1 MRNERIRHMA
11 LVAIFGAVAFVLMF
25 FSFSIPFLSPFAEI
39 DLSAIMEL
47 MGGFLL
53 GPLGGLEVI
62 IVKLLLK
69 IIFKGSSSMFT
80 GEIQNLLLE
89 IAFVIP
95 AAIFYKRH
103 KTKKGAILGMV
114 IGGSISVVTAIFT
127 NIFIILP
134 FYMELYGMDWEAIY
148 SMFSSVNPMISN
160 IPTIIVFSIVP
171 FNIIS
176 RVITSLI
183 TLVLYKRI
191 SKIVKVEKE

>member
-25 FSFSIPFLSPFAEI
+25 FSFNIPFLSPFAEI
-39 DLSAIMEL
+39 DLSATMEL

-95 AAIFYKRH
+95 AAIFYKHH